1 MYYGKLLEISLLL
14 LSICAINV
22 SLSFQFVSDIW
33 EIITEGTLDEPSDVH
48 QLRDSYDF
56 IIVGAGTAG
65 CVLANRLTE
74 NPEWNVLLLEA
85 GKNKKNKCPEVL

>member
-1 MYYGKLLEISLLL
+1 MWKRIILLL
-14 LSICAINV
+14 PLLC
-22 SLSFQFVSDIW
+22 
-33 EIITEGTLDEPSDVH
+33 ITIQGQILLDTISRFIKEGTYHFKNEP
-48 QLRDSYDF
+48 QETPELLDSYDF

-85 GKNKKNKCPEVL
+85 GKNFIQKQ